1 MNKLM
6 SSHRI
11 FSAAM
16 LVCGALLN
24 PAPAAATDTDGYH
37 KVLIL
42 PLTVKSSTYQASYYI
57 HNPSASATIQVALTF
72 YQGVTYATPW
82 SPTATS
88 AYDCGIKAVAP
99 NQVLTYVDLIAL
111 CPSAPPPPTGGST
124 YGWIWAQEVTSGTT
138 LPFTIF
144 SRIDNATFTSGFE
157 AESAPAHTFTGAT
170 QNVLGLR
177 RLTGTSGI
185 QIQTNCF
192 VVALGEATTVTLSLF
207 DGVTG
212 TPKGTSVTVNLPI
225 AKMARFLNIFPEV
238 GDYSNGRLE
247 VVTTPTGTNPQV
259 YPGVIA
265 YCTVENTSTRN
276 ADFRIAKASPVF
288 DTQVQREW
296 VENVDEAGKLFTT
309 GATASTTEPGDRN
322 RHVVYFKHPDV
333 VECLLGGS
341 NAANLEMILV
351 DPEGNIVARAAGNV
365 GFTNLYTGDKGQ
377 HGQPGTL
384 MGENG
389 KWSLDVQSLNASGL
403 NKTYAIACRAGSGF
417 GGHEWVGRNL
427 AHTP

>member
-1 MNKLM
+1 MEKLM
-6 SSHRI
+6 SSHRT

-42 PLTVKSSTYQASYYI
+42 PLTVKSNTYQASYYI

-124 YGWIWAQEVTSGTT
+124 FGWIWAQEVTNGTT

-157 AESAPAHTFTGAT
+157 TESAPAHTFTGAT

-177 RLTGTSGI
+177 RVSGASG
-185 QIQTNCF
+185 IQTNCF

-207 DGVTG
+207 DGATG
-212 TPKGTSVTVNLPI
+212 VPKGTPVTVNLPI
-225 AKMARFLNIFPEV
+225 AKMARFLNIFLEV

-247 VVTTPTGTNPQV
+247 VVTTPTGTSPQV

-288 DTQVQREW
+288 DNHVSRTV
-296 VENVDEAGKLFTT
+296 VENFDEGGAVFTT
-309 GATASTTEPGDRN
+309 GASGTERN
-322 RHVVYFKHPDV
+322 RHIVYFKHPDV
-333 VECLLGGS
+333 VECLLGPSGGTDNS
-341 NAANLEMILV
+341 ANLEMILS
-351 DPEGNIVARAAGNV
+351 DPEGAVVARAAGNV
-365 GFTNLYTGDKGQ
+365 GFTNFYTGNKGE
-377 HGQPGTL
+377 HGDPAAGV
-384 MGENG
+384 MGANG
-389 KWSLDVQSLNASGL
+389 KWSLDVQALNANGL
-403 NKTYAIACRAGSGF
+403 GKQYSIACRAGSGF

-427 AHTP
+427 PHTP